1 MFCCCGVDSDTSAN
15 SSEPYEP
22 PRGDPVV
29 IEPLPDVTALRPS
42 QVSINGGDQTQAAV
56 HPTSCDTSSDASRHP
71 KTVTYDEEAEVD
83 CISKLIVQQK
93 NRSFQRFV
101 AVAYRVFQQPKIAPV
116 GTERIDT
123 QGVMDER
130 LRKRAYILGISDS
143 ELQLLPVIFIESFY
157 SCLSPGEVVH
167 LEQRLCDLKTKC
179 TPNKEELSKR
189 LTAPSE
195 NFLRSLRPQ
204 FSIRNENGFW
214 IDDEIGVQ
222 SGLDVRDLILTA
234 ADEEIATISQDT
246 MAVIEPYLS
255 IAELEDIR
263 ERIELVSISRR
274 AQKEGQIKEEPLS
287 TTPDSVAQSLEP
299 FRPPPVNRLV
309 SSLACSDFESSFQII
324 YVTAKELC
332 ANSGTFWIT

>member
-71 KTVTYDEEAEVD
+71 KTVTHDE
-83 CISKLIVQQK
+83 
-93 NRSFQRFV
+93 
-101 AVAYRVFQQPKIAPV
+101 QPEIAPV

-263 ERIELVSISRR
+263 ERIELVNISRR

-299 FRPPPVNRLV
+299 FRPPPVNRDMYHLTATPSV
-309 SSLACSDFESSFQII
+309 SVEPFIQVQKSNTDSHVLLQPPPKICINDVDAALADNNVEEAVQKIVDDVLGNI
-324 YVTAKELC
+324 
-332 ANSGTFWIT
+332 